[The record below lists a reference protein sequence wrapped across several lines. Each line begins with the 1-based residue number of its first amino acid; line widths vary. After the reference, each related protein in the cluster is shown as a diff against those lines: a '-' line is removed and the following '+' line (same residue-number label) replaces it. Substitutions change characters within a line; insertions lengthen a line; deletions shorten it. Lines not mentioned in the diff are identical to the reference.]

1 MSNSETFD
9 DGTIDDEDRE
19 IMRQALSEYSRD
31 EIQTLRQFIDTLIA
45 HPMMRRKQTL
55 RLILHF
61 LNEGPVSLA
70 KGEPEKT
77 P

>member
-1 MSNSETFD
+1 MSIV
-9 DGTIDDEDRE
+9 DGLDNEDRA
-19 IMRQALSEYSRD
+19 IMRQALSGYSRD

-45 HPMMRRKQTL
+45 HPMMRREQTL

-70 KGEPEKT
+70 KGKPKKT